1 MARNPYEVLG
11 VKRDASESDV
21 KSAYRKLA
29 KRYHPDTNKDD
40 PKAQE
45 RFSEATHAYDLLADK
60 EKRRAFDAGEI
71 DADGNPRMH
80 GFGGGAGFDPRGFGG
95 GAGMGGSGFR
105 NAGRSGG
112 FEWHFGGGGGEDIL
126 SDILGGFGQ
135 GRGGA
140 HPGARGMAP
149 EPTPVNAAITIE
161 EAVQGKA
168 RIIVPS
174 GKTVEINVPPGPVG
188 AKQVRLKGQGQ
199 QTPVGAA
206 DAVVTL
212 SLKPHAQFRAEGT
225 DLRADLPISLDLA
238 VLGGKARFMT
248 PDGNVELKIAPGKK
262 ATSTLRLR
270 GRGLHKEKGG
280 RGDIYVTP
288 RIALPEKDDAT
299 LQSLMRE
306 WRHSKVGE

>member
-11 VKRDASESDV
+11 IKREASDSEI

-29 KRYHPDTNKDD
+29 KRFHPDANKD

-45 RFSEATHAYDLLADK
+45 RFSEATAAYDLLADK

-71 DADGNPRMH
+71 DADGNPRMQ
-80 GFGGGAGFDPRGFGG
+80 GFGGGFGPGGFDAEGFR
-95 GAGMGGSGFR
+95 GAGR
-105 NAGRSGG
+105 TGG
-112 FEWHFGGGGGEDIL
+112 FEWRFGGGGGGDDIL
-126 SDILGGFGQ
+126 SEILGGFAQ
-135 GRGGA
+135 SRGGA
-140 HPGARGMAP
+140 RPGPRPMAP
-149 EPTPVNAAITIE
+149 EPTQVNAAISIE
-161 EAVQGKA
+161 EAVHGKA

-174 GKTVEINVPPGPVG
+174 GKTMEINVPPGPVG

-199 QTPVGAA
+199 QTPVGTA

-212 SLKPHAQFRAEGT
+212 TLKPHPQFRVEGT
-225 DLRADLPISLDLA
+225 DLRADLPIPLDLA
-238 VLGGKARFMT
+238 VLGGKARLST
-248 PDGNVELKIAPGKK
+248 PDGNVELKITPGRK

-270 GRGLHKEKGG
+270 GRGLRTEKGG

-288 RIALPEKDDAT
+288 RITLPEADDPT

>member
-11 VKRDASESDV
+11 IKREASDSEI

-45 RFSEATHAYDLLADK
+45 RFSEATQAYDLLADK

-71 DADGNPRMH
+71 DADGNPRMQ
-80 GFGGGAGFDPRGFGG
+80 GFGGAGFDPRGFGG
-95 GAGMGGSGFR
+95 GPRGASRG
-105 NAGRSGG
+105 GG
-112 FEWHFGGGGGEDIL
+112 FEWHFGSGGGDDIL
-126 SDILGGFGQ
+126 SDILGGFAQ
-135 GRGGA
+135 GRGGPR
-140 HPGARGMAP
+140 PGARGMTP
-149 EPTPVNAAITIE
+149 EPTPVNAAITVE
-161 EAVQGKA
+161 EAVHGKA

-188 AKQVRLKGQGQ
+188 GKQVRLKGQGQ
-199 QTPVGAA
+199 QTPVGPA

-212 SLKPHAQFRAEGT
+212 SLRPHAQFRAEGT
-225 DLRADLPISLDLA
+225 DLRADLPIPLDLA
-238 VLGGKARFMT
+238 VLGGKARFST
-248 PDGNVELKIAPGKK
+248 PDGNVELKIAPGRK

-288 RIALPEKDDAT
+288 RIALPEKDDPT

-306 WRHSKVGE
+306 WRHSKVSE